1 MKFKIYF
8 EEYLKKLNEI
18 SVILLL
24 IFGVFLVSSATAV
37 ESQRI
42 YSDSFF
48 MIANHGLGIIIGTGL
63 FLLIKRFNYLYLFKI
78 LTPIVLAMLVAL
90 FILPTMGVNL
100 FGSTRWLDIGTI
112 RIQPSELAKPI
123 IILWVARHLSNNKI
137 QEHDLKTLLRAG
149 FIPGLA
155 IILIFLQPD
164 FGTTATIAFIV
175 LIQFLFSKIK
185 FIYPAL
191 FSIVGWFIGRYYI
204 ESEFYRAERL
214 RVWREGICNQGQEL
228 LGACFQV
235 HQSRIA
241 ISSGGMFGLGPG
253 TSRARWGS
261 LPSAYS
267 DFISAIIGE
276 EYGFIGYLIFIFI
289 LSVCIISFFLI
300 AVREENEFKKIFIS
314 GLGAWVLFQSVL
326 NLGASVYLLPITG
339 IVLPFV
345 SYGGTAMV
353 SIFVA
358 LGIMHCRVD
367 EYRCIFMCWT
377 WWPCIASL

>member
-1 MKFKIYF
+1 
-8 EEYLKKLNEI
+8 
-18 SVILLL
+18 
-24 IFGVFLVSSATAV
+24 
-37 ESQRI
+37 
-42 YSDSFF
+42 
-48 MIANHGLGIIIGTGL
+48 
-63 FLLIKRFNYLYLFKI
+63 
-78 LTPIVLAMLVAL
+78 MLVAL

-137 QEHDLKTLLRAG
+137 QEHDLKTLFRAG

-191 FSIVGWFIGRYYI
+191 FSIVGWFIGRYYL

-214 RVWREGICNQGQEL
+214 RVWSEGICNQGQEL

-326 NLGASVYLLPITG
+326 NL
-339 IVLPFV
+339 
-345 SYGGTAMV
+345 
-353 SIFVA
+353 
-358 LGIMHCRVD
+358 
-367 EYRCIFMCWT
+367 
-377 WWPCIASL
+377 SLIHI

>member
-1 MKFKIYF
+1 MKLKLYLD
-8 EEYLKKLNEI
+8 EYLIKLNSI
-18 SVILLL
+18 SIILLI

-42 YSDSFF
+42 YSDSFY
-48 MIANHGLGIIIGTGL
+48 MIANHGLAILIGVCV
-63 FLLIKRFNYLYLFKI
+63 FFVIKKFNYVYLFKL
-78 LTPIVLAMLVAL
+78 LTPVVCLMLIVLFV
-90 FILPTMGVNL
+90 LPTLGINL
-100 FGSTRWLDIGTI
+100 FGSTRWLEIGSI
-112 RIQPSELAKPI
+112 RIQPSEIAKPI
-123 IILWVARHLSNNKI
+123 IILFVARHLSNNKI
-137 QEHDLKTLLRAG
+137 QEHDLMTLLRAG

-214 RVWREGICNQGQEL
+214 RVWSEGICNQGQEL

-358 LGIMHCRVD
+358 LGIMHCRVN
-367 EYRCIFMCWT
+367 E
-377 WWPCIASL
+377 

>member
-1 MKFKIYF
+1 MTFKIYLD
-8 EEYLKKLNEI
+8 EYLKKLNGI

-42 YSDSFF
+42 YSDSLY
-48 MIANHGLGIIIGTGL
+48 MITHHGLGIIIGTGL

-123 IILWVARHLSNNKI
+123 IILWVARHLSNNNL
-137 QEHDLKTLLRAG
+137 QEHDLKTLWRAG

-214 RVWREGICNQGQEL
+214 RVWSEGICNQGQEL

-367 EYRCIFMCWT
+367 E
-377 WWPCIASL
+377 

>member
-1 MKFKIYF
+1 MKLKIYF
-8 EEYLKKLNEI
+8 DEYLIKLNGI

-42 YSDSFF
+42 YSDSFY
-48 MIANHGLGIIIGTGL
+48 MIANHGLGILIGVGM
-63 FLLIKRFNYLYLFKI
+63 FLLIKRFNYLYFFKF
-78 LTPIVLAMLVAL
+78 LTPLVLVMIGAL
-90 FILPTMGVNL
+90 FVLPTMGVNL
-100 FGSTRWLDIGTI
+100 FGSTRWLDIGNI

-123 IILWVARHLSNNKI
+123 IILWVARQLSNEKI
-137 QEHDLKTLLRAG
+137 KEHDLKTIWRAG

-155 IILIFLQPD
+155 VILIFLQPD

-175 LIQFLFSKIK
+175 FVQFLFSKTK
-185 FIYPAL
+185 LIYPAL
-191 FSIVGWFIGRYYI
+191 LSIGGWFIGRYFL

-214 RVWREGICNQGQEL
+214 RVWSEGICNQGQEL

-267 DFISAIIGE
+267 DFISSIIGE
-276 EYGFIGYLIFIFI
+276 EYGFIGYLI
-289 LSVCIISFFLI
+289 S
-300 AVREENEFKKIFIS
+300 
-314 GLGAWVLFQSVL
+314 
-326 NLGASVYLLPITG
+326 
-339 IVLPFV
+339 V
-345 SYGGTAMV
+345 SYTHLTLPTKRIV
-353 SIFVA
+353 
-358 LGIMHCRVD
+358 
-367 EYRCIFMCWT
+367 
-377 WWPCIASL
+377 

>member
-1 MKFKIYF
+1 MKLKIYF
-8 EEYLKKLNEI
+8 DEYLIKLNGI

-42 YSDSFF
+42 YSDSFY
-48 MIANHGLGIIIGTGL
+48 MITNHGLGILIGVGM
-63 FLLIKRFNYLYLFKI
+63 FLLIKRFNYLYFFKF
-78 LTPIVLAMLVAL
+78 LTPLVLVMIGAL
-90 FILPTMGVNL
+90 FVLPTMGVNL
-100 FGSTRWLDIGTI
+100 FGSTRWLDIGSI

-123 IILWVARHLSNNKI
+123 IILWVARQLSNEKI
-137 QEHDLKTLLRAG
+137 KEHDLKTIWRAG

-155 IILIFLQPD
+155 VILIFLQPD

-175 LIQFLFSKIK
+175 FIQFLFSKTK
-185 FIYPAL
+185 LIYPAL
-191 FSIVGWFIGRYYI
+191 LSVGGWFIGRYFL

-214 RVWREGICNQGQEL
+214 RVWSEGICNQGQEL

-267 DFISAIIGE
+267 DFISSIIGE
-276 EYGFIGYLIFIFI
+276 EYGFIGITVIFI
-289 LSVCIISFFLI
+289 LFFLFLFFSI
-300 AVREENEFKKIFIS
+300 RILQKIPDTF
-314 GLGAWVLFQSVL
+314 GFFLGVV
-326 NLGASVYLLPITG
+326 
-339 IVLPFV
+339 IVLIIIFYFFILYIEFSISLIV
-345 SYGGTAMV
+345 TA
-353 SIFVA
+353 
-358 LGIMHCRVD
+358 G
-367 EYRCIFMCWT
+367 
-377 WWPCIASL
+377 SLIPKTQAPSHGAGHTLPVNSGKLLVLERR

>member
-1 MKFKIYF
+1 MKFKIYLD
-8 EEYLKKLNEI
+8 EYLKKLNEI

-63 FLLIKRFNYLYLFKI
+63 FFLIKRFNYLYLFKI
-78 LTPIVLAMLVAL
+78 LTPIVLAMLGAL
-90 FILPTMGVNL
+90 FVLPTMGVNL

-149 FIPGLA
+149 FIPGLT

-191 FSIVGWFIGRYYI
+191 FSIVGGFIGRYYI

-214 RVWREGICNQGQEL
+214 RVWSEGICNQGQEL

-314 GLGAWVLFQSVL
+314 GLGAWGFFQSVL

-345 SYGGTAMV
+345 SYGGSAMV

-367 EYRCIFMCWT
+367 E
-377 WWPCIASL
+377 

>member
-1 MKFKIYF
+1 
-8 EEYLKKLNEI
+8 
-18 SVILLL
+18 
-24 IFGVFLVSSATAV
+24 
-37 ESQRI
+37 
-42 YSDSFF
+42 

-90 FILPTMGVNL
+90 FVLPTVGVNL

-137 QEHDLKTLLRAG
+137 QEHDLKTLFRAG

-214 RVWREGICNQGQEL
+214 RVWSEGICNQGQEL

-367 EYRCIFMCWT
+367 E
-377 WWPCIASL
+377 

>member
-1 MKFKIYF
+1 MKLKFYLD
-8 EEYLKKLNEI
+8 EYLIKLNGI

-37 ESQRI
+37 VSQSI
-42 YSDSFF
+42 YSDSFY
-48 MIANHGLGIIIGTGL
+48 MIANHGFGILIGIL
-63 FLLIKRFNYLYLFKI
+63 IFFLIKRFNYLYFFKFLIPIAI
-78 LTPIVLAMLVAL
+78 LMLIVL
-90 FILPTMGVNL
+90 FILPTMGIKIS
-100 FGSTRWLDIGTI
+100 GSTRWLDILGI

-137 QEHDLKTLLRAG
+137 EEHDIKKIWRAG

-155 IILIFLQPD
+155 LILIYLQRD
-164 FGTTATIAFIV
+164 FGTTITISFIV

-185 FIYPAL
+185 IIYPL
-191 FSIVGWFIGRYYI
+191 MLSIGGGVVGRYFL
-204 ESEFYRAERL
+204 ESEVYRQERL
-214 RVWREGICNQGQEL
+214 RVWSEGICDQGQEL
-228 LGACFQV
+228 LGACYQV

-241 ISSGGMFGLGPG
+241 ISSGGMLGLGPG

-267 DFISAIIGE
+267 DFISSIIGE

-289 LSVCIISFFLI
+289 LSICIITFFLI
-300 AVREENEFKKIFIS
+300 AVREKNEFKKIFIS
-314 GLGAWVLFQSVL
+314 GLGAWILFQSVL

-367 EYRCIFMCWT
+367 E
-377 WWPCIASL
+377 

>member
-1 MKFKIYF
+1 MSLQKRLKMKFKIYLDG
-8 EEYLKKLNEI
+8 YLKKLNEI

-137 QEHDLKTLLRAG
+137 QEHDLKTMFRAG

-214 RVWREGICNQGQEL
+214 RVWSEGICNQGQEL

-367 EYRCIFMCWT
+367 E
-377 WWPCIASL
+377 

>member
-1 MKFKIYF
+1 MKFKIYLD
-8 EEYLKKLNEI
+8 EYLKKLNEI

-78 LTPIVLAMLVAL
+78 LTPIVLAMLGAL
-90 FILPTMGVNL
+90 FVLPTMGVNL

-155 IILIFLQPD
+155 IVLIFLQPD

-214 RVWREGICNQGQEL
+214 RVWSEGICNQGQEL
-228 LGACFQV
+228 LGA
-235 HQSRIA
+235 
-241 ISSGGMFGLGPG
+241 L
-253 TSRARWGS
+253 S
-261 LPSAYS
+261 L
-267 DFISAIIGE
+267 IHI
-276 EYGFIGYLIFIFI
+276 
-289 LSVCIISFFLI
+289 
-300 AVREENEFKKIFIS
+300 
-314 GLGAWVLFQSVL
+314 
-326 NLGASVYLLPITG
+326 
-339 IVLPFV
+339 
-345 SYGGTAMV
+345 
-353 SIFVA
+353 
-358 LGIMHCRVD
+358 
-367 EYRCIFMCWT
+367 
-377 WWPCIASL
+377 

>member
-1 MKFKIYF
+1 MKFKIYLD
-8 EEYLKKLNEI
+8 EYLKKLNEI

-78 LTPIVLAMLVAL
+78 LTPIVLAMLGAL
-90 FILPTMGVNL
+90 FVLPTMGVNL

-137 QEHDLKTLLRAG
+137 QEHDLKTMFRAG

-175 LIQFLFSKIK
+175 LIQFSFSKIK

-214 RVWREGICNQGQEL
+214 RVWSEGICNQGQEL

-367 EYRCIFMCWT
+367 E
-377 WWPCIASL
+377 

>member
-1 MKFKIYF
+1 MKLKIYF
-8 EEYLKKLNEI
+8 DEYLIKLNGI

-42 YSDSFF
+42 YSDSFY
-48 MIANHGLGIIIGTGL
+48 MIANHGLAILIGVGA
-63 FLLIKRFNYLYLFKI
+63 FFLIKKINYIYLFKF
-78 LTPIVLAMLVAL
+78 LTPAVYLMLIVLFV
-90 FILPTMGVNL
+90 LPTLGINL
-100 FGSTRWLDIGTI
+100 FGSTRWLEIGSI
-112 RIQPSELAKPI
+112 RIQPSEIAKPI
-123 IILWVARHLSNNKI
+123 IILFVARQLSNI
-137 QEHDLKTLLRAG
+137 HTSEHDLKTILRAG
-149 FIPGLA
+149 FIPA
-155 IILIFLQPD
+155 ISIILIYQQPD
-164 FGTTATIAFIV
+164 YGTTATIAFIV
-175 LIQFLFSKIK
+175 FIQLLFSKIK
-185 FIYPAL
+185 LIYPAL
-191 FSIVGWFIGRYYI
+191 LSVGGWFIGKYFLM
-204 ESEFYRAERL
+204 SAFYRAERI
-214 RVWREGICNQGQEL
+214 RVWSEKICNEGQEL
-228 LGACFQV
+228 LGACYQV

-241 ISSGGMFGLGPG
+241 ISSGGMLGLGPG

-267 DFISAIIGE
+267 DFISSIIGE

-289 LSVCIISFFLI
+289 LSICIITFFLI
-300 AVREENEFKKIFIS
+300 AVREKNEFKKIFIS
-314 GLGAWVLFQSVL
+314 GLGAWILFQSVL

-367 EYRCIFMCWT
+367 E
-377 WWPCIASL
+377 

>member
-1 MKFKIYF
+1 MKAKTYLNEYLFKI
-8 EEYLKKLNEI
+8 NRI
-18 SVILLL
+18 SIALLI

-42 YSDSFF
+42 YSDSFR
-48 MIANHGLGIIIGTGL
+48 MISIHAVAIFIGILLFGII
-63 FLLIKRFNYLYLFKI
+63 KRVNYLYIIKFLN
-78 LTPIVLAMLVAL
+78 PIVILMLVIL
-90 FILPTMGVNL
+90 FILLTFGINL
-100 FGSTRWLDIGTI
+100 GGSTRWLNIGSL

-123 IILWVARHLSNNKI
+123 ILLWGATQLSNHHIVENDFMKI
-137 QEHDLKTLLRAG
+137 WRAG

-155 IILIFLQPD
+155 IILIYRQPD
-164 FGTTATIAFIV
+164 YSTSITIAFIIFV
-175 LIQFLFSKIK
+175 QILFSKVK
-185 FIYPAL
+185 FIYPLLMSIAAGFLAL
-191 FSIVGWFIGRYYI
+191 LFLG
-204 ESEFYRAERL
+204 SETYRAGRWQ
-214 RVWREGICNQGQEL
+214 VWSDKICDQGLEL
-228 LGACFQV
+228 LGDCFQV

-276 EYGFIGYLIFIFI
+276 EYGFLGYLIFIFI
-289 LSVCIISFFLI
+289 LSVCIISFFLLAI
-300 AVREENEFKKIFIS
+300 REKNEFKKLIIS
-314 GLGAWVLFQSVL
+314 GIGAWILFQSIL
-326 NLGASVYLLPITG
+326 NLGASVYLLPVTG

-358 LGIMHCRVD
+358 IGIMHCRVD
-367 EYRCIFMCWT
+367 D
-377 WWPCIASL
+377 

>member
-1 MKFKIYF
+1 MKFKIYLD
-8 EEYLKKLNEI
+8 EYLKKLNEI

-63 FLLIKRFNYLYLFKI
+63 FFLIKRFNYLYLFKI

-191 FSIVGWFIGRYYI
+191 FSIVGWSIGRYYI

-214 RVWREGICNQGQEL
+214 RVWSEGICNQGQEL

-358 LGIMHCRVD
+358 LGIMHCRVN
-367 EYRCIFMCWT
+367 E
-377 WWPCIASL
+377 

>member
-1 MKFKIYF
+1 MSLQKRLKMKFKIYLDG
-8 EEYLKKLNEI
+8 YLKKLNEI

-24 IFGVFLVSSATAV
+24 IFGIFLVSSATAV

-78 LTPIVLAMLVAL
+78 LTPIVLAMLGAL
-90 FILPTMGVNL
+90 FVLPTMGVNL

-137 QEHDLKTLLRAG
+137 QEHDLKTMFRAG

-214 RVWREGICNQGQEL
+214 RVWSEGICNQGQEL

-367 EYRCIFMCWT
+367 E
-377 WWPCIASL
+377 

>member
-1 MKFKIYF
+1 MRLIVKLKIYF
-8 EEYLKKLNEI
+8 DEYLIKLNGI

-42 YSDSFF
+42 YSDSFY
-48 MIANHGLGIIIGTGL
+48 MIANHGLGILIGVGM
-63 FLLIKRFNYLYLFKI
+63 FLLIKRFNYMYFFKF
-78 LTPIVLAMLVAL
+78 LTPLVLVMIGAL

-100 FGSTRWLDIGTI
+100 FGSTRWLDIGNI

-123 IILWVARHLSNNKI
+123 IILWVAIQLSNEKI
-137 QEHDLKTLLRAG
+137 KEHDLKTIWRAG

-164 FGTTATIAFIV
+164 FGTTATVAFIV
-175 LIQFLFSKIK
+175 LIQFLFSKTK
-185 FIYPAL
+185 LIYPVIL
-191 FSIVGWFIGRYYI
+191 SIGGWFIGRYFL

-214 RVWREGICNQGQEL
+214 RVWSEGICNQGQEL

-267 DFISAIIGE
+267 DFISSIIGE

-289 LSVCIISFFLI
+289 LSICIITFFLI
-300 AVREENEFKKIFIS
+300 AVREKNEFKKIFIS
-314 GLGAWVLFQSVL
+314 GLGAWILFQSVL

-367 EYRCIFMCWT
+367 E
-377 WWPCIASL
+377 

>member
-1 MKFKIYF
+1 MKFKIYID
-8 EEYLKKLNEI
+8 EYLKKLNGI

-42 YSDSFF
+42 YSDSYF

-78 LTPIVLAMLVAL
+78 LTPIILVMLVAL

-123 IILWVARHLSNNKI
+123 IILWVSRHLSNNNI
-137 QEHDLKTLLRAG
+137 QEHDLKTLWRAG

-214 RVWREGICNQGQEL
+214 RVWSEGICNQGQEL

-358 LGIMHCRVD
+358 LGIMHCRVN
-367 EYRCIFMCWT
+367 E
-377 WWPCIASL
+377 

>member
-1 MKFKIYF
+1 MKFKIYLDG
-8 EEYLKKLNEI
+8 YLKKLNEI

-24 IFGVFLVSSATAV
+24 IFGVFLVSSAPAV

-78 LTPIVLAMLVAL
+78 LTPIVLAMLGVL
-90 FILPTMGVNL
+90 FVLPTMGVNL

-214 RVWREGICNQGQEL
+214 RVWSEGICNQGQEL

-367 EYRCIFMCWT
+367 E
-377 WWPCIASL
+377 

>member
-1 MKFKIYF
+1 MKFKIYLD
-8 EEYLKKLNEI
+8 EYLKKLNEI

-63 FLLIKRFNYLYLFKI
+63 FFLIKRFNYLYLFKI

-137 QEHDLKTLLRAG
+137 QEHDLKTLFRAG
-149 FIPGLA
+149 FIQGLA

-185 FIYPAL
+185 FIYPVL

-214 RVWREGICNQGQEL
+214 RVWSEGICNQGQEL

-358 LGIMHCRVD
+358 LGIMHCRVN
-367 EYRCIFMCWT
+367 E
-377 WWPCIASL
+377 